1 MTRDQRPGTRDLR
14 RGVTLIEILLA
25 LIVMVLGIVGIL
37 ALFPAALQQSK
48 ESMEETQA
56 GITGESVAQALTNAL
71 RFAQWNGTTTTY
83 DVVMTHD
90 LKYGPT
96 GVKYPFALP
105 KLVNEDW
112 VHHPG
117 GTGVAAN
124 ANYDP
129 EQMPAF
135 NLGDPVGDPWVYS
148 AVETVRNTNDM
159 SDPYRQFGFS
169 FSVMKINTL
178 QYLIGT
184 QKPDNSGAYQEGD
197 LEGLVKLYEFRIN
210 IFRMLS
216 TDTGTGTSTGSGG
229 PTKHLIAT
237 ITHRVSVK

>member
-1 MTRDQRPGTRDLR
+1 MTTDQGRGTRDSQ

-37 ALFPAALQQSK
+37 ALFPAALQSSK

-56 GITGESVAQALTNAL
+56 GITGESVAQALTNSL
-71 RFAQWNGTTTTY
+71 RFAQWNSTTGTY

-90 LKYGPT
+90 LKYGAT
-96 GVKYPFALP
+96 GVKYPFSLP

-117 GTGVAAN
+117 LAGVAAN

-129 EQMPAF
+129 ETLPAF

-159 SDPYRQFGFS
+159 SEPYRQFGFS

-178 QYLIGT
+178 AYLINT
-184 QKPDNSGAYQEGD
+184 PKPDGSGNYTEAD
-197 LEGLVKLYEFRIN
+197 LEGLAKLYEFRIN

-216 TDTGTGTSTGSGG
+216 TDTGTGTSSGNSG